1 MSTTSDDGN
10 RPPSASACP
19 GWRRALRRSW
29 PFLRYVL
36 GLALAATALY
46 ALSDHRGEL
55 QELSSIF
62 THLRWWWL
70 PPAIVVELASLV
82 AFAGIQYRLLSAGD
96 VLAPPVPLV
105 TMTYAAQAINNSI
118 PAGGAVAAVYGFRW
132 FRRFGADDALAGW
145 ALVGTWVAA
154 GISLA
159 LVATGG
165 VALAAEQSADLGL
178 IGVVVGSLLVLVALG
193 ALFVYD
199 RPLAAIVTWTVRAL
213 HRLTGRPKGDVT
225 ELIAAMVE
233 RITLVKL
240 RWRDVSAVVGWGV
253 ANWLLDCACFA
264 LAFLAVGA
272 PIPWSGLLLAYG
284 AGQLAATLPITPGGL
299 GAVEGSITIA
309 LTLFV
314 GARTSTV
321 EAVLIY
327 RLISF
332 WLILVLG
339 WICWAVLAVGVR
351 RGRWPRQL
359 SSGLPTRTGQTVEAV
374 EAVAPVA
381 ASDVEVGR

>member
-10 RPPSASACP
+10 RPPTAVKRP

-36 GLALAATALY
+36 GLLLAVLALY
-46 ALSDHRGEL
+46 ALLDQRDEL
-55 QELSSIF
+55 QAINSVV

-70 PPAIVVELASLV
+70 LPALVVELASLV

-96 VLAPPVPLV
+96 VTAPPVPLV

-132 FRRFGADDALAGW
+132 FRRFGADDAIAGW

-159 LVATGG
+159 LLATGG

-178 IGVVVGSLLVLVALG
+178 IGVVIGSLVVLVALG

-199 RPLAAIVTWTVRAL
+199 RPLAAIVNWTVRAM
-213 HRLTGRPKGDVT
+213 HRLTGRPRGDVT
-225 ELIAAMVE
+225 ENIAAMVE
-233 RITLVKL
+233 RITLVQL
-240 RWRDVSAVVGWGV
+240 RWRDVSAVVGWGL

-264 LAFLAVGA
+264 FAFLAVGA

-284 AGQLAATLPITPGGL
+284 AGQLAANLPITPGGL

-309 LTLFV
+309 LTAFV
-314 GARTSTV
+314 GSHASTV

-327 RLISF
+327 RLLSF
-332 WLILVLG
+332 WLVIVLG
-339 WICWAVLAVGVR
+339 WICWGALAVGVR

-359 SSGLPTRTGQTVEAV
+359 SAAIPARRDQGVG
-374 EAVAPVA
+374 AVASVA
-381 ASDVEVGR
+381 TSDVEVGG